1 MIVTDI
7 RVAQFVQDAF
17 GDPFPPP
24 YTCLGIERGGRIVA
38 GAILNH
44 YEFTDIHVS
53 AAGRGW
59 NLPFMR
65 ALGKYVYGQLG
76 CERMTFVT
84 ERSDVIDYVQRMGG
98 QIEGRMR
105 NHFGPGR
112 DATLLGVLREEYRY
126 GK

>member
-1 MIVTDI
+1 MIISDE
-7 RVAQFVQDAF
+7 RVARFVQDAL
-17 GDPFPPP
+17 GPFVPP
-24 YTCLGIERGGRIVA
+24 YTCLGVERGGVIVA

-44 YEFTDIHVS
+44 FEGADIHVS

-59 NLPFMR
+59 TLPFMR
-65 ALGKYVYGQLG
+65 ALGEYVYTQLG

-84 ERSDVIDYVQRMGG
+84 ERPDVVDYVQRMGG

-112 DATLLGVLREEYRY
+112 DATLLGVLKKEYRY